1 MDVATPT
8 NDCLSLVYDLLLP
21 VIMKG
26 NTKTTLSHQEV
37 KEITKV
43 TCYDI
48 RFDKIIISYL
58 FLNLQNRILGE
69 IEEQIEEIF
78 AVVFENYKSLDEL
91 SPSGMMDVFKPA
103 TGVAAPVLEP
113 SVKLYKLL
121 HDILS
126 PEAQN
131 KLYSYFQVSFFIF
144 SLSVIMDDISFVYM
158 V

>member
-131 KLYSYFQVSFFIF
+131 KLYSYFQVCCFTCFLTFFF
-144 SLSVIMDDISFVYM
+144 SS
-158 V
+158 